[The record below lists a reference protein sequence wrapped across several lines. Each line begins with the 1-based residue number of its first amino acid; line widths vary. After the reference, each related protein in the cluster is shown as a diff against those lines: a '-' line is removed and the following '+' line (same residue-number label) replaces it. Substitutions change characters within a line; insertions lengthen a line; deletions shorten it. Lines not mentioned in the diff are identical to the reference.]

1 MHAYSRTKE
10 YSPAIRYPA
19 EFLERNIGNP
29 VAGTIGTVGRRTG
42 VESGL
47 RWALQGSNKKRK
59 MNGHRSPAKNEMDVE
74 RGPTTPTGRE
84 RKDSQLSETLP
95 AYDELGRSPPYQADE
110 AVEEAHQ
117 LLLQNHRNQASPGW
131 QTRMMVS
138 TSGLGVAMSEQSR
151 RNLKYCLGWLKWANQ
166 RLGGVITA
174 VTNTLKEWEER
185 PESDS
190 EANKAALAARIQA
203 LSRDV
208 AETVKRVVVEV
219 SNYAGGALPTN
230 ARELVHRY
238 FNSLPL
244 RWRYATTMA
253 DTNAEKQDE
262 NGTVTNGKRVLALA
276 QEGLS
281 MMLQVSVVI
290 NDTLTSAES
299 WCERLGRRNET
310 DHQPNG
316 ITADVKMEDV
326 PAQWEH
332 QERLPSQQ

>member
-1 MHAYSRTKE
+1 MYAYSRTKE

-59 MNGHRSPAKNEMDVE
+59 MNGRGSPAKDEMDIE
-74 RGPTTPTGRE
+74 RGPTPAGRE
-84 RKDSQLSETLP
+84 RKNSQVSETLP
-95 AYDELGRSPPYQADE
+95 AYDESGRSPPYQADE

-117 LLLQNHRNQASPGW
+117 LLLQNHQNQASPGW

-151 RNLKYCLGWLKWANQ
+151 KNLKYSLGWLKWANL
-166 RLGGVITA
+166 RLNGVITA

-185 PESDS
+185 PDSDS

-253 DTNAEKQDE
+253 DTNAEQQDE
-262 NGTVTNGKRVLALA
+262 NGTVTSGKRVLALA
-276 QEGLS
+276 REGLN
-281 MMLQVSVVI
+281 MMCQVTVVV

-299 WCERLGRRNET
+299 WCDRLGRRNGS
-310 DHQPNG
+310 DNQPNA
-316 ITADVKMEDV
+316 ITADVKMEDAAV
-326 PAQWEH
+326 QWD
-332 QERLPSQQ
+332 QQRLPSKQ